1 MATSALNR
9 TTSRVLNRTVGRL
22 DIAASLAKIALE
34 TGDEQRA
41 AEHLTATLAYLERDL
56 RVVRRVA
63 RQTV

>member
-1 MATSALNR
+1 MQTTSALNR
-9 TTSRVLNRTVGRL
+9 TISRLE
-22 DIAASLAKIALE
+22 IAASLAKIALE

-63 RQTV
+63 RQTA